1 MALTTN
7 DLKTV
12 FSKIDEVT
20 NAQADRIEKFAK
32 SAPQELK
39 EELAASVVT
48 LREIGKVDGAGTI
61 NTGDNSHP
69 PLRLGTATVNEDP
82 LAVKDEAPVHE
93 PAKESAPKDAV
104 KETKPTKHTTHKK

>member
-61 NTGDNSHP
+61 STGDNSHP
-69 PLRLGTATVNEDP
+69 PLRLGGASVSEDP
-82 LAVKDEAPVHE
+82 LAVKDEAPIAQA
-93 PAKESAPKDAV
+93 PAKE
-104 KETKPTKHTTHKK
+104 TKTTKHNAHKGK

>member
-32 SAPQELK
+32 SAPAELK
-39 EELAASVVT
+39 EELAACVVT

-61 NTGDNSHP
+61 STGDNSHP
-69 PLRLGTATVNEDP
+69 PLRLGTTTVNEDP
-82 LAVKDEAPVHE
+82 LTVKDEGTVASTPK
-93 PAKESAPKDAV
+93 KE
-104 KETKPTKHTTHKK
+104 ETKTTKHTAKGK